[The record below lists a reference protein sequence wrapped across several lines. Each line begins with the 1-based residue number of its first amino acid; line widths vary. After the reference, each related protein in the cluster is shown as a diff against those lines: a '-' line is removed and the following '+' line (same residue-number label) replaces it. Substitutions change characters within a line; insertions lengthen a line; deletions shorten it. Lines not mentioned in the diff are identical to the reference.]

1 MIQNLRKKSFKI
13 RVYYYDTDH
22 MGVVYHA
29 NYLKWMEVARTEYF
43 RDIFPYKE
51 IEDMGFMLPV
61 KTLNIKYIDSVKYDD
76 EIEIFV
82 EIKKINNIKIEFY
95 YGIYD
100 TNNVLKVIAETTNVF
115 IDINGNLKRISKDM
129 LAILKG

>member
-1 MIQNLRKKSFKI
+1 MSENRKSFKI
-13 RVYYYDTDH
+13 RAYYYDTDH

-29 NYLKWMEVARTEYF
+29 NYLKWMEIARTEYF
-43 RDIFPYKE
+43 RDILPYKQ

-95 YGIYD
+95 YEIYD
-100 TNNVLKVIAETTNVF
+100 KNNVLKVIAETTNVF

>member
-1 MIQNLRKKSFKI
+1 MTKNRKSFKK

-95 YGIYD
+95 YEIYD
-100 TNNVLKVIAETTNVF
+100 KNNVLKVIAETTNVF